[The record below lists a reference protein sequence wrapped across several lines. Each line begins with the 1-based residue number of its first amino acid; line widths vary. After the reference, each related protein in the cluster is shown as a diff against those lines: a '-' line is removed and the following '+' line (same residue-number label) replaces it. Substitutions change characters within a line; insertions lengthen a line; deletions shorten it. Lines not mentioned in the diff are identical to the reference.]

1 MGYRIQTVD
10 DNINI
15 KPDIALG
22 VDLSFNNAGIFKPLY
37 ITLDQVK
44 ANLKNLLLTRPGERY
59 NQVTF
64 GCNLLNILFEPSTEE
79 LKEAINEEITNSI
92 NNWLPYVQINNID
105 VKNVKDDP
113 SLLYTIR
120 IELKYSVDN
129 FSTDAIVI
137 YADDDGLVQVE

>member
-1 MGYRIQTVD
+1 MGYRIQTID
-10 DNINI
+10 DNNDV

-22 VDLSFNNAGIFKPLY
+22 IDLSFNNPGIFKPLY

-64 GCNLLNILFEPSTEE
+64 GCNLLNILFQPSTDQ
-79 LKEAINEEITNSI
+79 LKEVISEEINAAINT
-92 NNWLPYVQINNID
+92 WLPYVQVNTLDI
-105 VKNVKDDP
+105 KNVKDDP
-113 SLLYTIR
+113 TLIYTIR
-120 IELKYSVDN
+120 IKLEYSVDN

-137 YADDDGLVQVE
+137 YADDNGLVQVE